1 MFEKIK
7 QAIGIGSAVAV
18 ATMTPGI
25 SEGKI
30 RGESDYV
37 QENTVAQSIDS
48 ALYTERA
55 MALDDVINEKF
66 RQKILEIGIERIQV
80 LIGKETGEDRGSFQI
95 NFGNFVS
102 EDGREVFDVVHTLV
116 IEVDGMIL
124 LNKYASEELLSG
136 VIAKEL
142 EVLAKRSPKELD

>member
-66 RQKILEIGIERIQV
+66 RQK
-80 LIGKETGEDRGSFQI
+80 F
-95 NFGNFVS
+95 
-102 EDGREVFDVVHTLV
+102 
-116 IEVDGMIL
+116 
-124 LNKYASEELLSG
+124 
-136 VIAKEL
+136 
-142 EVLAKRSPKELD
+142 